1 MAPHDPI
8 ALSSS
13 RQLTLSNEAE
23 VESTTTKKSFGFYA
37 IIIALALTSLLTSL
51 EATITSTALPTI
63 TADLGGANLYVW
75 VVNGYY
81 LTQTAFQPF
90 FRQMADI
97 YGRRWPMITSAAIF
111 TLGSGIAGGSKN
123 IQMLIAGRLLQG
135 IGSGGILV
143 LTEIIICDLLPLRE
157 RGKYLGMIVSIVGIG
172 AAMGPLF
179 GGLIVQYSSW
189 PWVFYLNVPIG
200 GVACIVLFIFLR
212 LKSDMTADYMQR
224 LRRFDWIGN
233 LLFVLSMVSIL
244 IALAWAGTQYAWSS
258 YQALV
263 PLILRFAGAVAFLF
277 YESSSYCVNPA
288 MPLHIFSDRTSGTTF
303 AVTFLHTLS
312 SISIMYLLPVY
323 FQAVL
328 GASPS
333 RSGVQLLPTILFMI
347 PGAIAGGVLLSKFG
361 RYRPLQHAGLAL
373 MVIGFGLLTLLK
385 SDSNTGQWVGYQ
397 LIGALGTGLALPVLL
412 PAVQAP
418 LTDKDTAVSASAWSF
433 IRTFGFIWGTI
444 IATAV
449 FNNQFDILAPRIT
462 DASIRNLLTG
472 GRAYE
477 YGTKAFINSISDPV
491 TVVEVGSVY
500 VDALNVVWYVSI
512 AFSGLGFLLV
522 FLEKEIPLRKELDTK
537 FAMEEKEKKHKSE
550 A

>member
-1 MAPHDPI
+1 M
-8 ALSSS
+8 
-13 RQLTLSNEAE
+13 TGEAE
-23 VESTTTKKSFGFYA
+23 IVEKASPVTTTRDPSLKSDQGAIITNKTAAGGQHQPSNAAEPEPTTTKKSFGFYA
-37 IIIALALTSLLTSL
+37 IIVALALTSLLTSL

-63 TADLGGANLYVW
+63 TADLGSANLYVW

-90 FRQMADI
+90 FGQMADI

-111 TLGSGIAGGSKN
+111 TLGSGVAGGSKN

-157 RGKYLGMIVSIVGIG
+157 RGKYLGMICNILHGH
-172 AAMGPLF
+172 
-179 GGLIVQYSSW
+179 
-189 PWVFYLNVPIG
+189 
-200 GVACIVLFIFLR
+200 
-212 LKSDMTADYMQR
+212 
-224 LRRFDWIGN
+224 GN

-258 YQALV
+258 YQVLV
-263 PLILRFAGAVAFLF
+263 PILLGFAGAAVFLL
-277 YESSSYCVNPA
+277 YESSSYCVNPV
-288 MPLHIFSDRTSGTTF
+288 MPLYIFANRTSGTTF

-312 SISIMYLLPVY
+312 SISMMYFLPVY

-347 PGAIAGGVLLSKFG
+347 PGAIAGGTLLSKFG

-373 MVIGFGLLTLLK
+373 MVIGFGLLTLL
-385 SDSNTGQWVGYQ
+385 SENSNTGQWVGYQ
-397 LIGALGTGLALPVLL
+397 LVGALGTGLALPVLL

-418 LTDKDTAVSASAWSF
+418 LADKDTAVSAAAWSF

-444 IATAV
+444 ISTAV
-449 FNNQFDILAPRIT
+449 FNNRFDILAPRIT
-462 DASIRNLLTG
+462 DTSISKLLIG

-477 YGTKAFINSISDPV
+477 YGTKIFINSIADPV
-491 TVVEVGSVY
+491 TAAEVRSVY
-500 VDALNVVWYVSI
+500 VDALNVVWYVSL

-522 FLEKEIPLRKELDTK
+522 FLEKEVPLRKELDTK
-537 FAMEEKEKKHKSE
+537 FAIEEKEKKNKSE